1 MKQKEAR
8 MDLEVQKKLKNN
20 ENNMTEHLTLET
32 FKEKVLN
39 YEINNTE
46 WVYEGKL
53 PCIIDFYASWCGP
66 CKMIAP
72 ILEELSEDYK
82 DKINIYKIDTEKEQD
97 LAAMFG
103 IRSIPSILFVPMDG
117 KPSMI
122 NGALPK
128 KDFEK
133 VIKDILLK
141 EEE

>member
-1 MKQKEAR
+1 
-8 MDLEVQKKLKNN
+8 
-20 ENNMTEHLTLET
+20 MTEHLTLET

-39 YEINNTE
+39 YEINTEE
-46 WVYEGKL
+46 WVYEGKI

-72 ILEELSEDYK
+72 ILEELSEEYK
-82 DKINIYKIDTEKEQD
+82 DKIIIYKIDTEKEQD
-97 LAAMFG
+97 LAAMFS

>member
-1 MKQKEAR
+1 LVTQELNK
-8 MDLEVQKKLKNN
+8 LIKKNKI
-20 ENNMTEHLTLET
+20 NMTEHLTLET

-39 YEINNTE
+39 YEINTEE
-46 WVYEGKL
+46 WVYEGKI

-72 ILEELSEDYK
+72 ILEELSEEYK
-82 DKINIYKIDTEKEQD
+82 DKIIIYKIDTEKEQD